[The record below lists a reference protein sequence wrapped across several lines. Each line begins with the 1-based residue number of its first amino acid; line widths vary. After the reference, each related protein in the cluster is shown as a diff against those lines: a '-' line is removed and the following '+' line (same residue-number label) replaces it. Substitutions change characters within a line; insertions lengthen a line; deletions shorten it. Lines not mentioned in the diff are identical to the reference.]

1 MADKISQ
8 SCQGGF
14 MHYQKCHM
22 HTITIPPAMQANA
35 NNIFPL
41 HIRSLLSYYNFYKI
55 INITKRKLD
64 GKEFV

>member
-14 MHYQKCHM
+14 IHYQKCHM
-22 HTITIPPAMQANA
+22 HTITMPPAMQANA

-41 HIRSLLSYYNFYKI
+41 HI
-55 INITKRKLD
+55 
-64 GKEFV
+64 